1 MSKLY
6 VGNLSWGTTDHL
18 LRSTFAEFGQVTDT
32 IVMRDRDTGRARGFG
47 FVTYS
52 SPHEADVAI
61 SKMNDQDLD
70 GRRLRVN
77 RASGQGGGGGYS
89 NNNPNY
95 SSSSGASTEST
106 APAATNGEFPSLVLF
121 LFLSIKLQRLHPVRH
136 GERQRRHRRHHHVLL
151 APRTPRAQ
159 VLALHLSISHFQK

>member
-18 LRSTFAEFGQVTDT
+18 LRSTFAQFGQVTDT

-52 SPHEADVAI
+52 SPQEADVAI
-61 SKMNDQDLD
+61 RKMNDQDLD
-70 GRRLRVN
+70 GRRLKVN

-89 NNNPNY
+89 NNHNNRY
-95 SSSSGASTEST
+95 SGSAS
-106 APAATNGEFPSLVLF
+106 AAAGDGFNGFTCANGPSEDTTM
-121 LFLSIKLQRLHPVRH
+121 SY
-136 GERQRRHRRHHHVLL
+136 
-151 APRTPRAQ
+151 
-159 VLALHLSISHFQK
+159 